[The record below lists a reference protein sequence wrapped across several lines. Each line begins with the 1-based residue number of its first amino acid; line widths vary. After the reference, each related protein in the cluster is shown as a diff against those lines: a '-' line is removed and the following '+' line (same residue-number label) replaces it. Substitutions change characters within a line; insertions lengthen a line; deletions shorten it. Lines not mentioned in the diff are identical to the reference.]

1 MTVLDLPV
9 SARPILA
16 VDAILTGT
24 AGLAVLGLA
33 GAIGG
38 LLGLPVV
45 LLQAGGGVLVAYA
58 LAVGLSARPRVP
70 PRAMV
75 TVAIVGNLLW
85 AVGCVAAMIA
95 FADSLTGLGYAF
107 LGAQIAFV
115 LVFADLQFVGLR
127 RQNAAA
133 V

>member
-9 SARPILA
+9 SARPVLA
-16 VDAILTGT
+16 VDAILTGL

-38 LLGLPVV
+38 LLGLPVG
-45 LLQAGGGVLVAYA
+45 LLQAGGGILVAYA
-58 LAVGLSARPRVP
+58 LAVGLSARPSVP
-70 PRAMV
+70 PPAMV
-75 TVAIVGNLLW
+75 SVAIVGNLLW
-85 AVGCVAAMIA
+85 AVGCIAAMV
-95 FADSLTGLGYAF
+95 FFRDSLTMLGYAF